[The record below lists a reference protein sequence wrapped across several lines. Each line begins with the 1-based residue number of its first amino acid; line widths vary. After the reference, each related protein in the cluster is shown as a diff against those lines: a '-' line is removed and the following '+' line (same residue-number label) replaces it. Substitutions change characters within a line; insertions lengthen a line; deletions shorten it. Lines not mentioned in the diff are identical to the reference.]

1 VTMAERMQYRFS
13 GPWVPGVAAAVT
25 LTAGVAIQMVAR
37 RRGWRRSAGIV
48 GAAVAAVG
56 FGAVAAAGD
65 TPSLAVFLVIA
76 VVLGIAYGLCL
87 REGLIDIETMSPPR
101 LRGTLTGVFYVVTYL
116 GFGLPVLLVAIKPAV
131 GAATP
136 MLVLAALAAT
146 AAAVR
151 AVQVFGPRQLRI
163 QHHRLL
169 A

>member
-1 VTMAERMQYRFS
+1 MQYRFS

-37 RRGWRRSAGIV
+37 RRGWGRSAGVV

-65 TPSLAVFLVIA
+65 TPSLAVFFLIA

-101 LRGTLTGVFYVVTYL
+101 ARGTLTGVFYVVTYL

-131 GAATP
+131 GAVTP

-146 AAAVR
+146 AATVR
-151 AVQVFGPRQLRI
+151 AVQVFGPRKLRI
-163 QHHRLL
+163 QRHHLL

>member
-1 VTMAERMQYRFS
+1 
-13 GPWVPGVAAAVT
+13 
-25 LTAGVAIQMVAR
+25 MVAR
-37 RRGWRRSAGIV
+37 RRGWGRSAGVV

-65 TPSLAVFLVIA
+65 TPSLAVFFLIA

-101 LRGTLTGVFYVVTYL
+101 ARGTLTGVFYVVTYL

-131 GAATP
+131 GAVTP

-146 AAAVR
+146 AATVR
-151 AVQVFGPRQLRI
+151 AVQVFGPRKLRI
-163 QHHRLL
+163 QRHHLL